1 MIKKLRNNVYIASSL
16 MIKAFA
22 FRRGGLPERTAN
34 FLAMKLKF
42 YFAFENF
49 ENMQIEKGK
58 LKMKNSTTCLK
69 NATLFC
75 NNSSFCVHF
84 CPLDILD

>member
-1 MIKKLRNNVYIASSL
+1 MNMLSFATKVKLKNPITIIKFVRKKST
-16 MIKAFA
+16 
-22 FRRGGLPERTAN
+22 RTHGQI
-34 FLAMKLKF
+34 FAMKFKF

-49 ENMQIEKGK
+49 ECMQIEKGK